1 MIERGQNNERDHANN
16 LLGQT
21 IDGDDGCSRLVGG
34 SRGTG
39 AGSHLAICAIP
50 VSQVGQAT
58 DVNALLSGEARRI
71 ARRLAFVFGREKHQI
86 SDRGAQEGKRSV
98 NQARFS
104 CPFAWLRLE
113 HRD

>member
-86 SDRGAQEGKRSV
+86 SEVPKRGRGA
-98 NQARFS
+98 
-104 CPFAWLRLE
+104 
-113 HRD
+113 